1 MEVLFV
7 TYKYP
12 PSIGGM
18 QKQSYELIKGFE
30 EHGSVHKLVYNNK
43 GYVLLFLL
51 SLFVRIPYVLIK
63 YPGIRVIHFNDGVCG
78 LCCSWVRLITH
89 RKLSVTYHGLD
100 LVFPNRLYQ
109 FLVRKW
115 MIHFDIII
123 AVSEHTKSLCIEK
136 GFDKSKVFT
145 VLNGVST
152 NDLCHPELV
161 SQKYKTII
169 HRARQSGKS
178 IITAIGRPVSR
189 KGFVWFVKEVLPK
202 LNNYIFILIG
212 PFPKYGKLLQAL
224 FKILPSSLSNQVVM
238 GWGLSTEH
246 NELVQLE
253 ENNMTSFRWLKNVND
268 NTKNYLLKNSD
279 LLVMPNVKVLGDMEG
294 FGLVALEA
302 NSYGVPVVAS
312 RLEGITSA
320 VTDGING
327 MLLSDEN
334 NLEWIEKL
342 NSLSFSNYNETYN
355 KKALREFVANH
366 YSWHNMVSRYRTI
379 FKYSINNQL
388 VVNPLINHSIK

>member
-7 TYKYP
+7 SYKYP

-18 QKQSYELIKGFE
+18 QKQSYELISGFE
-30 EHGSVHKLVYNNK
+30 AQGGMHKLVHNYQ
-43 GYVLLFLL
+43 GYVFIFFL
-51 SLFVRIPYVLIK
+51 SLFFRIPYMLIK
-63 YPGIRVIHFNDGVCG
+63 HPGIDVIHFNDGVCG
-78 LCCSWVRLITH
+78 LCCIWVRLITR

-109 FLVRKW
+109 FLIRKW
-115 MIHFDIII
+115 MIHFDVLI
-123 AVSEHTKSLCIEK
+123 AVSEYTKSLCVEK

-152 NDLCHPELV
+152 NDLCQPELV

-202 LNNYIFILIG
+202 LNSHIFILIG
-212 PFPKYGKLLQAL
+212 PYPKYGKFLQAL
-224 FKILPSSLSNQVVM
+224 LKILPSSLSNQVVM

-246 NELVQLE
+246 NDLVQLE
-253 ENNMTSFRWLKNVND
+253 ENNMTSFRWLKDVDN

-279 LLVMPNVKVLGDMEG
+279 LLVMPNVKISGDMEG

-302 NSYGVPVVAS
+302 NSCGVPVVAS
-312 RLEGITSA
+312 RIEGITSA
-320 VTDGING
+320 VTEGING
-327 MLLSDEN
+327 LLLSDEN

-342 NSLSFSNYNETYN
+342 NSLSFSNYNETYT

-366 YSWHNMVSRYRTI
+366 YSWHKMVSRYRAI
-379 FKYSINNQL
+379 FEYSINNQL